1 LAETSK
7 LVQIRREVSMP
18 RSPRYTPDFKAEA
31 VRLAKSGERSIPKT
45 AADLGI
51 ATDSLRAWIKQAEL
65 DAGERHD
72 GLTTE
77 ELEELRRLR
86 REVRVLREEREI
98 LKKAAAFFAKETDG
112 TR

>member
-1 LAETSK
+1 LVETLK
-7 LVQIRREVSMP
+7 LVESRREVTMP
-18 RSPRYTPDFKAEA
+18 HSPRYTAEFKAEA

-51 ATDSLRAWIKQAEL
+51 ATDSLRAWIKQAQL

-72 GLTTE
+72 GPTSDDQ
-77 ELEELRRLR
+77 EELRRLR